1 MKARVNRPFLQAPFD
16 TGHTEYAQTTVN
28 LMSHIKQITLTNF
41 RVFKEKTHFQLA
53 PITVLTGTNSS
64 GKSSLGKMMSLLQDN
79 ILGNDG
85 WTGLDFS
92 LNNHKLGG
100 FKQSINKDAESD
112 TFKVS
117 FMVDTRLEYEN
128 AWREEQ
134 GNPFRLTDDFEC
146 ELGFVAKGSENAR
159 LSELTFRAE
168 KTDLLTM
175 KWAEEEVKVTMDLE
189 WAWEKIKEKLSFVSP
204 DVLRPLHTEEP
215 EDSKEFLKTISKE
228 EALRHFKYQKLV
240 KQHFGYAF
248 HGLGEQLIACKDGF
262 LQDDFIESVVK
273 PLLEKSKQEESIIEN
288 KEYLERAFLLFASAE
303 SYDFGYGD
311 AQYSIDTRLAQS
323 IVYEYFNIRIGL
335 DQYRPGFGI
344 KYHMLERKISDYLT
358 NEGEPIY
365 LKVGEGRIG
374 DEPFKEMI
382 KPEFTAFFEYLSRAT
397 KGMLRQIQ
405 STKVSN
411 IEAIRANSQRLYTN
425 QSQGTG
431 FNELLIRLRNEPLS
445 EKELAFVNKWI
456 KQFKLGDELIIE
468 GVEGVAT
475 KVSLLK
481 NGKRLALAD
490 LGYGITQLLPV
501 ILSIAQKSRL
511 LDETEVNSH
520 RDIFFIEEPES
531 NLHPALQS
539 KLADFFYDAYQTFN
553 AQFVLESHSE
563 YLVRKLQYL
572 VAKGKMK
579 SEDTVIH
586 YLYDPD
592 AIPEGEPQLKKIRIE
607 ANGQL
612 SDSFGR
618 GFFDEADLLA
628 MDLFT
633 MNNDG

>member
-1 MKARVNRPFLQAPFD
+1 
-16 TGHTEYAQTTVN
+16 
-28 LMSHIKQITLTNF
+28 
-41 RVFKEKTHFQLA
+41 
-53 PITVLTGTNSS
+53 
-64 GKSSLGKMMSLLQDN
+64 MMSLLQDN
-79 ILGNDG
+79 ILGNDS
-85 WTGLDFS
+85 WKGLDFS

-117 FMVDTRLEYEN
+117 FIVDTRLEYEN

-134 GNPFRLTDDFEC
+134 GNPFRLTDYFEC

-159 LSELTFRAE
+159 LSELTLRAE
-168 KTDLLTM
+168 NTDLLTM
-175 KWAEEEVKVTMDLE
+175 KWAEEEVEVTMDLK

-204 DVLRPLHTEEP
+204 DLLRPLHTEEP
-215 EDSKEFLKTISKE
+215 EDSKEFLRTISKE
-228 EALRHFKYQKLV
+228 ETSRLFKYEELV

-248 HGLGEQLIACKDGF
+248 RGLGQQLIACRDGF
-262 LQDDFIESVVK
+262 LQDDFMESVVK
-273 PLLEKSKQEESIIEN
+273 PLLGKSKQEESIIEN
-288 KEYLERAFLLFASAE
+288 KEFIEKAFLFFVSAE
-303 SYDFGYGD
+303 SYKFGYGD

-323 IVYEYFNIRIGL
+323 IVYEYFNIRMGL
-335 DQYRPGFGI
+335 DQYRSGFGM
-344 KYHMLERKISDYLT
+344 KYHVLERKISDYLT
-358 NEGEPIY
+358 NDGEPIY
-365 LKVGEGRIG
+365 LKVGEGGVG

-382 KPEFTAFFEYLSRAT
+382 KPEFIAFFEYLSRAT

-445 EKELAFVNKWI
+445 ENELAFVNKWI

-490 LGYGITQLLPV
+490 LGYGITQLLPL

-607 ANGQL
+607 ADGQL